1 MAKASS
7 EGLSY
12 FDQLPCPLA
21 LMDEKLGLLWT
32 NDVWNSS
39 VENLRRS
46 TKEAQSETSDFIGEI
61 IHSVIWIEHFHA
73 CLKGERRS
81 FQDETAGV
89 SLIWRMA
96 PATLPYLRSKKNAVW
111 IFFQPEWGLLPEA
124 LDQRM
129 NLVQQA
135 KLKELGELAASIA
148 HEVNNPLAVI
158 YARASF
164 LKERM
169 SKNQFTTE
177 MALENLEKICVQSNR
192 IVKIIR
198 GLRNFS
204 RDSSRD
210 PFSLVQLSYLIDDA
224 TALVNE
230 AIRNNGIELKIH
242 NDGCED
248 LVFECR
254 PTQIL
259 QVIVNLLKNAI
270 EAVAHSQFPKV
281 EISLRPLGSDRV
293 EIQIRDNGPGV
304 PEHLQSKIFHPFF
317 TTKEIGVGTGLGLS
331 VSLKIIE
338 SHNGKLLLDTK
349 QGPSCFVI
357 QLPIKQVTSTRAI

>member
-1 MAKASS
+1 MKTSF

-12 FDQLPCPLA
+12 FNQLPCPLA
-21 LMDEKLGLLWT
+21 LIDENFTVLWT
-32 NDVWNSS
+32 NDMWNSG
-39 VENLRRS
+39 VENLQKAMPDYQFDTQNFSRDI
-46 TKEAQSETSDFIGEI
+46 Q
-61 IHSVIWIEHFHA
+61 SVIWIENFNA
-73 CLKGERRS
+73 CLRGEQRS
-81 FQDETAGV
+81 FQDETMGV

-96 PATLPYLRSKKNAVW
+96 PANLPYLKSEKNSAWV
-111 IFFQPEWGLLPEA
+111 FFQPEWGLLPDA

-164 LKERM
+164 LRERLL
-169 SKNQFTTE
+169 KNQLPKETI
-177 MALENLEKICVQSNR
+177 LEGLEKICTQSNR

-210 PFSLVQLSYLIDDA
+210 PFALVQVFAVIDDA
-224 TALVNE
+224 VSLVNE
-230 AIRNNGIELKIH
+230 SIRNHGIELKLAKRR
-242 NDGCED
+242 DD
-248 LVFECR
+248 LVIECR

-259 QVIVNLLKNAI
+259 QVMVNLMKNAI
-270 EAVAHSQFPKV
+270 EAVSNTKFPCVEVSVRDIGDEVV
-281 EISLRPLGSDRV
+281 EIV
-293 EIQIRDNGPGV
+293 IKDNGPGV

-338 SHNGKLLLDTK
+338 SHKGQLFLDTAN
-349 QGPSCFVI
+349 GPSCFVI
-357 QLPIKQVTSTRAI
+357 RLPMKHMTSVKAI